1 MAGQI
6 DKISVKTGKIS
17 HVIYIGNRILD
28 SLFEKDEIRNA
39 DKVAIVASSRVFEI
53 HERYIRSAIQHMNEP
68 EIFLMAD
75 GEENK
80 NYRYAEMFL
89 EDFLA
94 KGLTRQSVVIGIGG
108 GVVGDFAGFL
118 ASIYMRGIRVIHV
131 PTTLLAMVDSSIG
144 GKVAVNLSAGKNI
157 VGSFHQPSMV
167 VTDISFL
174 HTLDD
179 AEFKNGLVE
188 ALKHG
193 LIGDRSSVR
202 IFESNDTDSI
212 RDDKVIAQLITQSAS
227 FKAAVVE
234 ADEKESGRR
243 AILNYGHTIGHAIES
258 LSGYKDISHGEA
270 VALGMKV
277 KLAVSKKLGWLTE
290 DDIKRIGVIFK
301 TYDLVRKDVSFAPDE
316 IIAHM
321 QYDKKNAGGKF
332 NFVLL
337 KGIGNPLY
345 NQQIDEKVLYEVLEE
360 SFG

>member
-144 GKVAVNLSAGKNI
+144 GKVVNQLVNILS
-157 VGSFHQPSMV
+157 SFSM
-167 VTDISFL
+167 
-174 HTLDD
+174 TLRWYRDLSSHPRQ
-179 AEFKNGLVE
+179 AQFKNTVRRSNT
-188 ALKHG
+188 
-193 LIGDRSSVR
+193 LIGEDSVR
-202 IFESNDTDSI
+202 IESNDTDSI
-212 RDDKVIAQLITQSAS
+212 RTT
-227 FKAAVVE
+227 
-234 ADEKESGRR
+234 
-243 AILNYGHTIGHAIES
+243 GHRPAHHSVGFVPPRYS
-258 LSGYKDISHGEA
+258 RP
-270 VALGMKV
+270 MR
-277 KLAVSKKLGWLTE
+277 
-290 DDIKRIGVIFK
+290 KRK
-301 TYDLVRKDVSFAPDE
+301 
-316 IIAHM
+316 
-321 QYDKKNAGGKF
+321 
-332 NFVLL
+332 
-337 KGIGNPLY
+337 
-345 NQQIDEKVLYEVLEE
+345 
-360 SFG
+360 